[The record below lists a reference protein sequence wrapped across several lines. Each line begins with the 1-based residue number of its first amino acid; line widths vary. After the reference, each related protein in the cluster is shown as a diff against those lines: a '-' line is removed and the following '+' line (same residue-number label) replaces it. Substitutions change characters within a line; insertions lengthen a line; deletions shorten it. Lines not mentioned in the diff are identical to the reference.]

1 MTLHDIT
8 SNTMLTLRD
17 LKEEYAQLKSA
28 GETESNSF
36 MEYYANVLDAT
47 LRGRNDCELVY
58 TTKQSAD
65 RMLRRILAK
74 I

>member
-1 MTLHDIT
+1 MKLHDIT
-8 SNTMLTLRD
+8 SDSMLSLRD
-17 LKEEYAQLKSA
+17 LKSEYIQLKSA

-36 MEYYANVLDAT
+36 TEYYANVLDAT

-58 TTKQSAD
+58 TTKQSVD